1 MLVRCFAAACS
12 AASVEEGRNNLAAGV
27 TLSEL
32 LTAVLAIDRPDPP
45 AGTPPLARIIARSSF
60 LHNEIAVRD
69 LGLSLGP
76 EDVIDVLPALC
87 RRLSLRRRSLVFSS
101 LTLHSHRH

>member
-1 MLVRCFAAACS
+1 MLVRYFAAACS
-12 AASVEEGRNNLAAGV
+12 AAGVEEERHDLTAGV

-32 LTAVLAIDRPDPP
+32 LTAVLAIDRPEPP

-60 LHNEIAVRD
+60 LHNEVAVRD

-76 EDVIDVLPALC
+76 EDVIDVLPPFAGG
-87 RRLSLRRRSLVFSS
+87 
-101 LTLHSHRH
+101 